1 MSKGL
6 GASYVDRMKRW
17 HVPRIRDKR
26 LRITTVVDRMSYHD
40 GAFKFKL
47 PRYFKDRLYRKKY
60 PCEAKIWNKKLKIY
74 ETKIVQ
80 RYKSKNM
87 LSLQIQNEVRSRVL
101 DDYNKRVAE
110 VKLANPSLT
119 DTEVHI
125 EVSRREKIDK
135 ESRGN
140 DTYSKLARFY
150 NRNRFQNRN
159 L

>member
-17 HVPRIRDKR
+17 HVPHIRDKR
-26 LRITTVVDRMSYHD
+26 LRITSVVDRMHYHD
-40 GAFKFKL
+40 GAFKYKL

-60 PCEAKIWNKKLKIY
+60 PCETYVYNKKLKCF
-74 ETKIVQ
+74 EKKIVQ

-87 LSLQIQNEVRSRVL
+87 LSLQIQAEIRNRVL

-110 VKLANPSLT
+110 FKLANPSLT

-125 EVSRREKIDK
+125 EVARREKIDR

-140 DTYSKLARFY
+140 DTFTKLARFY
-150 NRNRFQNRN
+150 NRNRFKNRN